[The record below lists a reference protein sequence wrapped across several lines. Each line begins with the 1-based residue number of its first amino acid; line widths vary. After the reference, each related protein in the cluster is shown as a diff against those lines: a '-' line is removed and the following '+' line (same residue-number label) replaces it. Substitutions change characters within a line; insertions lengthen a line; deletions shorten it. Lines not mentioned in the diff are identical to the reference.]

1 MPITITADTHAAADD
16 AWRSALAVVNEG
28 QTVRFH
34 APGDTTGCLMRR
46 DATDRLVL
54 KRVSRLSAC

>member
-1 MPITITADTHAAADD
+1 MPITITADSHAAADD
-16 AWRSALAVVNEG
+16 AWRSALTVVNEG

-46 DATDRLVL
+46 DATGQLVL
-54 KRVSRLSAC
+54 ERVSRVPVA